1 MQILCR
7 FLRVRKSPQN
17 TAIHGILGGEKW
29 KRECYSSATATYLDE
44 ARNVV
49 NKGFASRK
57 GGLLHHYYTIL
68 EEFWY
73 SKYREKDINNN
84 IIHFGDNM

>member
-1 MQILCR
+1 MIKYCL
-7 FLRVRKSPQN
+7 
-17 TAIHGILGGEKW
+17 
-29 KRECYSSATATYLDE
+29 SATATYLDE

-73 SKYREKDINNN
+73 SENRLVYFDIRV
-84 IIHFGDNM
+84 